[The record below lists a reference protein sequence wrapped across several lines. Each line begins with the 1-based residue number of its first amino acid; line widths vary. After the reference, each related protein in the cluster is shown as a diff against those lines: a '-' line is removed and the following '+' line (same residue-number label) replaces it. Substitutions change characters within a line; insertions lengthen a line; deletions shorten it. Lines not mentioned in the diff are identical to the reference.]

1 MIFLRLWNIGVFVH
15 KLFFLSITALMFTLV
30 AASAKADET
39 ITEKVEAA
47 GNTTSRAVKKGAHR
61 ISETVCTKSDVACA
75 AEKAQ
80 NRAVEAK
87 DSVVDGAKKVGNKI
101 D

>member
-1 MIFLRLWNIGVFVH
+1 M
-15 KLFFLSITALMFTLV
+15 KTLFFLGITALMFTLV

-39 ITEKVEAA
+39 VSEQVEAA
-47 GNTTSRAVKKGAHR
+47 GNSTKRAVKKGANR
-61 ISETVCTKSDVACA
+61 ISETVCTKSDAACA
-75 AEKAQ
+75 ADKVQ
-80 NRAVEAK
+80 NRATEAK